1 MKRSEALQGCNF
13 MRNRTAHNERHKP
26 LAGFFTWGVLLSYA
40 MSCCQCQEKT
50 TNESLATH
58 LRHTAMYV
66 QPFLQIG
73 KSSLYLVVRIWHA
86 FTTFF
91 FKRKEVWRIEIQA
104 VHRRTQALVNI
115 VFSTFQQRALYK
127 RVFPF
132 FFPLGIVGLEVPSRG
147 NSQRV
152 Q

>member
-1 MKRSEALQGCNF
+1 
-13 MRNRTAHNERHKP
+13 
-26 LAGFFTWGVLLSYA
+26 
-40 MSCCQCQEKT
+40 
-50 TNESLATH
+50 
-58 LRHTAMYV
+58 MYV

>member
-1 MKRSEALQGCNF
+1 
-13 MRNRTAHNERHKP
+13 
-26 LAGFFTWGVLLSYA
+26 
-40 MSCCQCQEKT
+40 MSCCQCQEKL

-86 FTTFF
+86 FTIFF
-91 FKRKEVWRIEIQA
+91 LKRKEVWHIEIQA
-104 VHRRTQALVNI
+104 GHRRTQALVSI
-115 VFSTFQQRALYK
+115 ASFSTFQQRALYK

-132 FFPLGIVGLEVPSRG
+132 FFPLGIVDLEVPPRG

>member
-1 MKRSEALQGCNF
+1 
-13 MRNRTAHNERHKP
+13 
-26 LAGFFTWGVLLSYA
+26 
-40 MSCCQCQEKT
+40 MSCCQCQEKL

-91 FKRKEVWRIEIQA
+91 LKRKEVWHIEIQA
-104 VHRRTQALVNI
+104 VHRRTQALVSI
-115 VFSTFQQRALYK
+115 VFFHISAESALQACLSI
-127 RVFPF
+127 F
-132 FFPLGIVGLEVPSRG
+132 LCTGHSW
-147 NSQRV
+147 S
-152 Q
+152 